1 MTTLLLDINGTK
13 VSITG
18 DNLSVAIDEVQESPR
33 KAAEAVAERPAT
45 LVGSATS
52 SAEAGVS
59 GQPEMIPAL
68 TGQHTGANVSGP
80 KRAGVTVVGSESGT
94 VSKAKAGGD
103 PLAPKTYVLRPNCL
117 QPESCGG
124 YGDRHCHMCT
134 KIMESASSISP
145 AVAAMLNAAI
155 SETEG

>member
-18 DNLSVAIDEVQESPR
+18 DNLSVEIDEVQESPR

-94 VSKAKAGGD
+94 VINSKAKAGGD

-124 YGDRHCHMCT
+124 YSDHHCHACT
-134 KIMESASSISP
+134 KIMESAEETKHRIASCFKGG
-145 AVAAMLNAAI
+145 AA
-155 SETEG
+155 